1 MRDIDDCR
9 GKSDYEL
16 AEIITAA
23 IAMFL
28 FKEGSRNAFNNDR
41 EEGEFKA
48 NYEKLF
54 KLKLPHMDT
63 VDAVMRKLD
72 EEELKNLKRSMI
84 RTLLIGKVFH
94 KYRFAGHWFIIAV
107 DATGVVS
114 YSERHCKNCLKTTS
128 KKGKETFFHNVL
140 EAKLICSNGFSV
152 SLGTEWIENPGENQG
167 EDYDKQD
174 CESKAFK
181 RLAPKLKKDYPRLP
195 ICITADGL
203 YPNQHFLN
211 ICRDNQWHYILTF
224 KEGNLPSVWKKVNK
238 IKELRKDNKNIE
250 YNTRT
255 MNIVVQEYSRI
266 EGINYCGHKFN
277 YIECIESDINF
288 DKEKIKINTFVHITD
303 FEITQKN
310 IVSISTAGRL
320 RWKIENEGFNVQKN
334 HGYKLQHKYSRASYQ
349 ASKNYYQC
357 LQIAHMIN
365 QLVILSTK
373 CSELL
378 SGKITVCHLW
388 KNLIGFMVN
397 NNLSR
402 KILNSISKKRIQ
414 IRFG

>member
-1 MRDIDDCR
+1 MRKIEDCR
-9 GKSDYEL
+9 RKSDYEL

-23 IAMFL
+23 VGMFL

-41 EEGEFKA
+41 QEGEFKT

-72 EEELKNLKRSMI
+72 EEELKKLKRYMVRI
-84 RTLLIGKVFH
+84 LLSGKVFH
-94 KYRFAGHWFIIAV
+94 KYRFAGSWFIIAV
-107 DATGVVS
+107 DATGVAS
-114 YSERHCKNCLKTTS
+114 YSERHCENCLKTTS
-128 KKGKETFFHNVL
+128 KNGKETFFHNVL

-152 SLGTEWIENPGENQG
+152 SLGTEWIENPG

-211 ICRDNQWHYILTF
+211 ICREYQWHYILTF
-224 KEGNLPSVWKKVNK
+224 KEGNIPSVWKKVNK
-238 IKELRKDNKNIE
+238 IKELGKDNKTTE
-250 YNTRT
+250 YNARIV
-255 MNIVVQEYSRI
+255 NAVVQEYSWI
-266 EGINYCGHKFN
+266 EGINYCGHVFN

-303 FEITQKN
+303 FEVREGN
-310 IVSISTAGRL
+310 ISDIST
-320 RWKIENEGFNVQKN
+320 
-334 HGYKLQHKYSRASYQ
+334 
-349 ASKNYYQC
+349 
-357 LQIAHMIN
+357 
-365 QLVILSTK
+365 
-373 CSELL
+373 
-378 SGKITVCHLW
+378 
-388 KNLIGFMVN
+388 
-397 NNLSR
+397 
-402 KILNSISKKRIQ
+402 
-414 IRFG
+414 

>member
-1 MRDIDDCR
+1 MRNLEDCR

-16 AEIITAA
+16 AEIINAA
-23 IAMFL
+23 VAMFI

-41 EEGEFKA
+41 QEGKFKA

-63 VDAVMRKLD
+63 VDAVMRELD
-72 EEELKNLKRSMI
+72 EIELKNLKKCMI
-84 RTLLIGKVFH
+84 RTLLAGKVFH
-94 KYRFAGHWFIIAV
+94 KYRLARHWFIIAV
-107 DATGVVS
+107 DATGVAS
-114 YSERHCKNCLKTTS
+114 YCKNCLKTTS
-128 KKGKETFFHNVL
+128 KRGKETFFHNVL
-140 EAKLICSNGFSV
+140 EAKLICSNGFSI
-152 SLGTEWIENPGENQG
+152 SLGTEWIENPGEKQG

-211 ICRDNQWHYILTF
+211 ICKGNQWHYILTF
-224 KEGNLPSVWKKVNK
+224 KEGNLPSVWKKVNQ
-238 IKELRKDNKNIE
+238 IKELGKDNKTVE

-255 MNIVVQEYSRI
+255 VNALVQEYSWI
-266 EGINYCGHKFN
+266 EGINYCGNKFN

-303 FEITQKN
+303 FKTTQKN
-310 IVSISTAGRL
+310 VAELSSGGRL
-320 RWKIENEGFNVQKN
+320 RWKIENEGFNTQKN
-334 HGYKLQHKYSRASYQ
+334 HGYKLQHKYSRVSYQ

-357 LQIAHMIN
+357 LQIAHLIN
-365 QLVILSTK
+365 QLVILSKK
-373 CSELL
+373 CGKLL
-378 SGKITVCHLW
+378 SGKLTVCHVW

-397 NNLSR
+397 GNLSI
-402 KILNSISKKRIQ
+402 KILNLISKTRIQ

>member
-1 MRDIDDCR
+1 MRNIEDCR

-23 IAMFL
+23 VAMFL

-41 EEGEFKA
+41 QEGKFKA

-63 VDAVMRKLD
+63 VDAVMRELD
-72 EEELKNLKRSMI
+72 EIELKNLKKSMI
-84 RTLLIGKVFH
+84 RTLLAGKVFH

-107 DATGVVS
+107 DASGVAS

-128 KKGKETFFHNVL
+128 KRGKETFFHNVL

-152 SLGTEWIENPGENQG
+152 SLGTEWIENPGEKQG

-211 ICRDNQWHYILTF
+211 ICKENQWHYILTF
-224 KEGNLPSVWKKVNK
+224 KEGNLPSVWKKVNQ
-238 IKELRKDNKNIE
+238 IKELGKDNKIDE

-255 MNIVVQEYSRI
+255 VNALVQEYSWI
-266 EGINYCGHKFN
+266 EGINYCEHEFN
-277 YIECIESDINF
+277 YIEYIESDINF
-288 DKEKIKINTFVHITD
+288 DKEKIKIVLQNILDNAITYTPSGGEITIFIKKEERNVEIKIRDNGMGISDELLQKVFTRFFRSKKAVHIETD
-303 FEITQKN
+303 RTGLGLFIAKEIILAHDGQIN
-310 IVSISTAGRL
+310 IES
-320 RWKIENEGFNVQKN
+320 KEGV
-334 HGYKLQHKYSRASYQ
+334 GTT
-349 ASKNYYQC
+349 
-357 LQIAHMIN
+357 
-365 QLVILSTK
+365 VTV
-373 CSELL
+373 LL
-378 SGKITVCHLW
+378 PAN
-388 KNLIGFMVN
+388 KNL
-397 NNLSR
+397 S
-402 KILNSISKKRIQ
+402 
-414 IRFG
+414 